1 MTSPEP
7 QTRKKSAL
15 SEDDMWTAPAVPPAA
30 PGPAPVPTPAP
41 APPVANP
48 PTRPAAPAAAEQGQV
63 RDLDEARG
71 RNRVRSAIF
80 AWAAAERKAV
90 LRLQECG
97 TEIDAAL
104 QRGTD
109 PAVLHAF
116 AAEACQRH
124 GVELDMLPERFQAA
138 IGVPAE

>member
-7 QTRKKSAL
+7 QVRKKSAL
-15 SEDDMWTAPAVPPAA
+15 SEDDMWTVPAKPEVPP
-30 PGPAPVPTPAP
+30 PTPPQTSTPDP
-41 APPVANP
+41 AR
-48 PTRPAAPAAAEQGQV
+48 TAAASSPPADEQQPA
-63 RDLDEARG
+63 RDREEARG

-124 GVELDMLPERFQAA
+124 GIELDLLPERFQDA
-138 IGVPAE
+138 IGISAR